1 MPRLSAKANAKPV
14 RHASK
19 TKAPI
24 KRRRAAADSAA
35 PARRGGA
42 RTRPRTN
49 GHARAN
55 GNGHANG
62 DGREPLRTAAKRTL
76 PVIGAQREQVPCL
89 SCGLCCGYIAVEIE
103 SPNTVS
109 GATEILWYLYHQNI
123 SVYFDDG
130 EWMVQFET
138 RCQHLMDD
146 HRCGI
151 YEQRPKI
158 CRDFD
163 ETSCEVNADEVGQSF
178 YNAGEFLSWL
188 AQNHRRVY
196 SIVKQRYMPPEAS
209 LTGQPVSQ
217 SPLRPFRSRF
227 AELRAR

>member
-1 MPRLSAKANAKPV
+1 MPSRSAKANAKPN
-14 RHASK
+14 RHATK
-19 TKAPI
+19 PKAPI
-24 KRRRAAADSAA
+24 KRRRAAQNA
-35 PARRGGA
+35 
-42 RTRPRTN
+42 RTN
-49 GHARAN
+49 GHAHANGQGHAN
-55 GNGHANG
+55 GNGNG
-62 DGREPLRTAAKRTL
+62 HKARRAL
-76 PVIGAQREQVPCL
+76 PVIAAKREQVPCL

-123 SVYFDDG
+123 SIYFDDG

-178 YNAGEFLSWL
+178 YNAGEFLEWL
-188 AQNHRRVY
+188 AQNHKRVY
-196 SIVKQRYMPPEAS
+196 SIVKRQYMPPEAS
-209 LTGQPVSQ
+209 LTGQPVSRT
-217 SPLRPFRSRF
+217 PLRPFRSRF
-227 AELRAR
+227 GELRAR